1 MKQRQMMIYVHIP
14 FCIQKCRYCD
24 FLSFPGISESVMD
37 SYLSALRTELKLRKG
52 EAEDKPIS
60 SIFFGGGTPSI
71 LKAGMISRLMQTI
84 RDNYQLLP
92 ETEITIEVNPGTV
105 SEEKAKDWKEAGINR
120 ISMGVQ
126 SFDDEILKTLGRIH
140 TADTVV
146 HSYEILWEQ
155 GFRNLSFDLML
166 GLPGQTLKSLKKTL
180 EKALS
185 FPIRH
190 LSLYSL
196 IVEEGT
202 PFYEMYEKG
211 DLTLPEEDEERLM
224 VHRSTAFLKEHG
236 FMQYE
241 ISNYAV
247 PGYESI
253 HNTGYWQRKEYI
265 GAGLG
270 ASSLIQE
277 TRFHNTTDLS
287 LYLRQPVKREE
298 VQILSSKDQ
307 MSEMLFLGLRQNQ
320 GILLSDFKENY
331 HVTIEEVFPG
341 IIEKHIRN
349 KLLQIQNGRLQ
360 LTSLGMDLS
369 NQVFVDFI

>member
-1 MKQRQMMIYVHIP
+1 
-14 FCIQKCRYCD
+14 
-24 FLSFPGISESVMD
+24 
-37 SYLSALRTELKLRKG
+37 
-52 EAEDKPIS
+52 
-60 SIFFGGGTPSI
+60 
-71 LKAGMISRLMQTI
+71 
-84 RDNYQLLP
+84 
-92 ETEITIEVNPGTV
+92 
-105 SEEKAKDWKEAGINR
+105 
-120 ISMGVQ
+120 
-126 SFDDEILKTLGRIH
+126 
-140 TADTVV
+140 
-146 HSYEILWEQ
+146 
-155 GFRNLSFDLML
+155 
-166 GLPGQTLKSLKKTL
+166 
-180 EKALS
+180 
-185 FPIRH
+185 
-190 LSLYSL
+190 
-196 IVEEGT
+196 
-202 PFYEMYEKG
+202 
-211 DLTLPEEDEERLM
+211 
-224 VHRSTAFLKEHG
+224 
-236 FMQYE
+236 MQYE